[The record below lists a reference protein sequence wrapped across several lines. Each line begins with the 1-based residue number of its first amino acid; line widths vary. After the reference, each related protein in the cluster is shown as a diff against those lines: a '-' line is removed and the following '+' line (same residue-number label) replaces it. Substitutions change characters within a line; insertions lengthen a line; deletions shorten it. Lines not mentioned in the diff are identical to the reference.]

1 MIDAQSGG
9 SGGRERV
16 PMERWTKSELMRL
29 RSATDPEIDRV
40 VASYHREHPALDES
54 RDLVRSMIRELAQV
68 KSDPVRFTRDVAD
81 QNGTWLTDALK
92 IAFAPPAWNIDAR
105 LMARGQRVFADYGL
119 YQASALFFA
128 SLPMAYAT
136 IDGAEVL
143 ARASDLATQNL
154 TRRVAETGQMLLD
167 VMGLRDEHSLD
178 PGAPGYATA
187 IGLRLL
193 HACARVLILGQPAPH
208 RWPTEKYGPPVN
220 QELMLGTLLDF
231 TIVAWHALERMG
243 VVLSDAAREANIHIW
258 SFIGLL
264 MGVEAC
270 RDGPLSLADV
280 QQISTQMAPLL
291 GPSEAGQRLM
301 EALLAEMEDFMP
313 LGWRKLPRSIVWWL
327 FRDAPGQVSQVP
339 DMLLVPPAAWW
350 SSPLLASLQDANR
363 YSWLPG
369 PLAPLARGLIR
380 KLGRNVL
387 IGYADR
393 YSEGQPPFRVPDELA
408 RSWGIRTTQ
417 AGYRVRK
424 LRRGIRRSVRAQ
436 ARRRPG
442 RTQSGG
448 IP

>member
-1 MIDAQSGG
+1 MIHAQSGG
-9 SGGRERV
+9 GGGRERA
-16 PMERWTKSELMRL
+16 PTGRWTKSELRRL
-29 RSATDPEIDRV
+29 RRAADPEIDRV
-40 VASYHREHPALDES
+40 VASYHREHPALDDS
-54 RDLVRSMIRELAQV
+54 RDLVRSLIQELARV
-68 KSDPVRFTRDVAD
+68 KSDPAAFTPSAAG
-81 QNGTWLTDALK
+81 QNGTWLADALK

-105 LMARGQRVFADYGL
+105 LMTRGQRVFADYGL

-143 ARASDLATQNL
+143 ARVSDLATHNL

-167 VMGLRDEHSLD
+167 VMGLRGKHSLD

-187 IGLRLL
+187 IALRLL
-193 HACARVLILGQPAPH
+193 HACVRVLILSQPAPH
-208 RWPTEKYGPPVN
+208 RWPEEYELPVN

-243 VVLSDAAREANIHIW
+243 VVLSDAAREANIHVW

-270 RDGPLSLADV
+270 RDRPLSLADV
-280 QQISTQMAPLL
+280 QEISIQMDRLL

-313 LGWRKLPRSIVWWL
+313 LGWRKLPRSVVWWL
-327 FRDAPGQVSQVP
+327 FRDAPGRVSEVP
-339 DMLLVPPAAWW
+339 EMLLVPPAPWW
-350 SSPLLASLQDANR
+350 SALLLASLRAANR

-369 PLAPLARGLIR
+369 PLAPVARGLIR
-380 KLGRNVL
+380 KLGRNVV
-387 IGYADR
+387 IGYTDR
-393 YSEGQPPFRVPDELA
+393 YSEGQPPFRVPAELA
-408 RSWGIRTTQ
+408 RNWGIRTTQ

-436 ARRRPG
+436 ARRWPG